1 MINVDYSYMK
11 SALER
16 FKNFKNP
23 VLDCSLI
30 NDNKYDHLI
39 EILKDYNNKN
49 NTSFY
54 FDKERKEIFE
64 SNTKLDNKNI
74 YDSFQSLENLLNY
87 LEEKGFYNIALSES
101 KKSEKEEEMIMN
113 KVQESFE
120 LQLDKAEIVLA
131 SQMIVDKLQKT
142 IESISSLLYEDVFFI
157 SDKIK
162 LSYGKKT
169 SDYWFNNVKLNLE
182 KLINVSI
189 ETKEKISK
197 LNFVLETG
205 EEIKNL
211 NDIAVDSIERKDDS
225 QEDEEKRKTN
235 DNKEI
240 LSKVHGEEEQENDE
254 KEFRKLKD
262 NIKENTDVK
271 KGFNDVKIS
280 KGSKNKKQK
289 ELEALKTL
297 LEDLKDGIEFERA
310 FKNAC
315 LITGIKKKTLRKL
328 LENYIS
334 KKKNLVR

>member
-1 MINVDYSYMK
+1 MIKFDHSYIK

-30 NDNKYDHLI
+30 NNNKYEHLN
-39 EILKDYNNKN
+39 EILKDYNDKN

-64 SNTKLDNKNI
+64 SKTKLDKKYI
-74 YDSFQSLENLLNY
+74 YNSFQSLENLLNY
-87 LEEKGFYNIALSES
+87 LEEKGFYDIALSES
-101 KKSEKEEEMIMN
+101 KNSEKGKETIMN
-113 KVQESFE
+113 KVQESYE
-120 LQLDKAEIVLA
+120 LQLNKAEIVLA
-131 SQMIVDKLQKT
+131 SQMIVEKLQKT

-169 SDYWFNNVKLNLE
+169 SEYWFNNVKLNLE
-182 KLINVSI
+182 RLINVSI

-197 LNFVLETG
+197 LNFILETG
-205 EEIKNL
+205 EEAKNL
-211 NDIAVDSIERKDDS
+211 NDMTVDSIERKDDS

-235 DNKEI
+235 DNEEKF
-240 LSKVHGEEEQENDE
+240 SKVHDEKEQENDE

-262 NIKENTDVK
+262 NVREDTDVR
-271 KGFNDVKIS
+271 KGFNDIEVS
-280 KGSKNKKQK
+280 EEVKNKKQK

-297 LEDLKDGIEFERA
+297 LEDLKDGIEFEKA

-315 LITGIKKKTLRKL
+315 LISGISKKTMKNL

-334 KKKNLVR
+334 KKKNLK